1 MRGLDRHIHTTD
13 AEEHARLGFRRD
25 CPRCRVR
32 LTGTLP
38 PAAVVP
44 APVKASLATG
54 LVVVAGALPSASAT
68 ADEPSPTTTAEIEP
82 PDGAAAPDDTGG
94 EPVNPPSGGDTDEVE
109 APATSAPSGDGGDDV
124 VPLPSQSESDSGDS
138 DSGVSDGGDSG
149 PGDSAPAG
157 ESEAGEPQGDTSSG
171 GEPRERDQREQD
183 GEGGAAPSGGGAPT
197 GLPEVGRASSDGP
210 AGAEDRRGGDGKGVD
225 RSSGAEG
232 DEGGNDAPR
241 RAQASKDKHV
251 VERGDSLWAI
261 ARGSLGEDASDAK
274 VAAKVARLWELN
286 EDEIGTGD
294 PNLIH
299 PGQEIRL
306 P

>member
-82 PDGAAAPDDTGG
+82 PQGAAPTEAPVD
-94 EPVNPPSGGDTDEVE
+94 PPSEGGTDEVE
-109 APATSAPSGDGGDDV
+109 TAPIGAPSDEGGDDV
-124 VPLPSQSESDSGDS
+124 APLVPLPQTDSGSGDS
-138 DSGVSDGGDSG
+138 GS
-149 PGDSAPAG
+149 GDSAPVA
-157 ESEAGEPQGDTSSG
+157 ESESGEAQSDASSG
-171 GEPRERDQREQD
+171 DEPRERDQREQD

-197 GLPEVGRASSDGP
+197 GLPEVGPASSDGP

-294 PNLIH
+294 PDLIH

>member
-1 MRGLDRHIHTTD
+1 MPGLERHLHTTD
-13 AEEHARLGFRRD
+13 AEEHARLAFRRD

-38 PAAVVP
+38 LAAVVP
-44 APVKASLATG
+44 APVKASVVTG
-54 LVVVAGALPSASAT
+54 LMLVAGALPSASAT

-82 PDGAAAPDDTGG
+82 PQGAAPNETQAEAPVD
-94 EPVNPPSGGDTDEVE
+94 PPSEGGTDEVE
-109 APATSAPSGDGGDDV
+109 TPPIGAPSDEGGDDV
-124 VPLPSQSESDSGDS
+124 APLVPLPQTDSGSGDS
-138 DSGVSDGGDSG
+138 GS
-149 PGDSAPAG
+149 GDSAPVA
-157 ESEAGEPQGDTSSG
+157 ESESGEAQSDASSG
-171 GEPRERDQREQD
+171 DEPRERDQREQD

-197 GLPEVGRASSDGP
+197 GLPEVGPASSDGP
-210 AGAEDRRGGDGKGVD
+210 AGAEDRRGGDGKGED

-261 ARGSLGEDASDAK
+261 ARGSLGDDASDAK

-294 PNLIH
+294 PDLIH

>member
-1 MRGLDRHIHTTD
+1 MRGLDRHLHTTD
-13 AEEHARLGFRRD
+13 AEEHARLAFRRD

-68 ADEPSPTTTAEIEP
+68 ADEPSPTTTAEVEP
-82 PDGAAAPDDTGG
+82 PDGAAPDDTGG
-94 EPVNPPSGGDTDEVE
+94 EPVNPPSEGDTDEGGT
-109 APATSAPSGDGGDDV
+109 PPGGAPSDDGGDDV
-124 VPLPSQSESDSGDS
+124 DPLVPLPQTESGSGDS
-138 DSGVSDGGDSG
+138 GSGDSG
-149 PGDSAPAG
+149 SGDSAPVG
-157 ESEAGEPQGDTSSG
+157 ESESGEPQSDASSG
-171 GEPRERDQREQD
+171 DDPPERDQREQD

-294 PNLIH
+294 PDLIH